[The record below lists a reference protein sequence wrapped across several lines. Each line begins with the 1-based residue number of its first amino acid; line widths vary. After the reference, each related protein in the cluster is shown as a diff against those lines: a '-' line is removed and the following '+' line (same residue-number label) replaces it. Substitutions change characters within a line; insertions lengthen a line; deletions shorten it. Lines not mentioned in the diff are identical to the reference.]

1 MIKLSLLKNRLTIS
15 GSLNEQ
21 FFLDPIADVILVS
34 TLKFQKWETEKNRLY
49 AGIVTDDD
57 LEYIL
62 EELED
67 HKVKYKKNDELDS
80 RIETREKKKEEF
92 QKIIKQGKKI
102 KTSKKFSVNPKKFS
116 SRFRGFYKF
125 QKPTIQHTVDIA
137 HTANFSVPGAGKTI
151 MSYAAYTHLKEQG
164 IVDQLW
170 VIGPKP
176 SFQPWED
183 EYEKLFGKS
192 SEKNV
197 IRYAGTRTQRII
209 LLPKLQSA
217 DVVLL
222 SFGLAGRDWQR
233 LQRQWAKNMKKIFLI
248 IDEAHHIKTIKMTTG
263 GGELT
268 TAAAVIELGKG
279 ATKRCIL
286 T

>member
-1 MIKLSLLKNRLTIS
+1 
-15 GSLNEQ
+15 
-21 FFLDPIADVILVS
+21 
-34 TLKFQKWETEKNRLY
+34 
-49 AGIVTDDD
+49 
-57 LEYIL
+57 
-62 EELED
+62 
-67 HKVKYKKNDELDS
+67 
-80 RIETREKKKEEF
+80 
-92 QKIIKQGKKI
+92 
-102 KTSKKFSVNPKKFS
+102 
-116 SRFRGFYKF
+116 
-125 QKPTIQHTVDIA
+125 TIQHTVDIA

-286 T
+286 TGTPLPHDWYDLWSQFTFLYPDGEVFGTRNEF